1 MITETKEGK
10 VFVAVISKN
19 RVANVEKIQTLLG
32 APVTWIV
39 GQGEVEAYLSAGANA
54 AHEGGSLCD
63 SRNKAIDLA
72 QKEQAFCIEV
82 SDDLTKLEFASSK
95 TTKELAT
102 FLDVV
107 STMVNVMKA
116 TGFKLAGVAP
126 TANPFFFNPDKP
138 LRTDKFIVG
147 DLIAVAP
154 DTDLRFDTELKLKE
168 DYDLTLQHLHT
179 YGGVSRI
186 DWILASF
193 KHRTNKGGAVDYR
206 NSDREQ
212 QAIDYLKNKW
222 VGEITDNSR
231 RPDEI
236 LMKWCGSLHASR

>member
-1 MITETKEGK
+1 MITETPEGK
-10 VFVAVISKN
+10 VFVAIISKN
-19 RVANVEKIQTLLG
+19 RISNVEKIQSLIGL
-32 APVTWIV
+32 PCSWIV
-39 GQGEVEAYLSAGANA
+39 GAGEAEAYIAAGAHSA
-54 AHEGGSLCD
+54 YEGGGLCD
-63 SRNKAIDLA
+63 SRNRAIDLA
-72 QKEQAFCIEV
+72 QEQDAFCIEV

-95 TTKELAT
+95 TTKEPAT

-107 STMVNVMKA
+107 STMVNVMKN

-206 NSDREQ
+206 NSEREQ
-212 QAIDYLKNKW
+212 QAIDYLKTKW
-222 VGEITDNSR
+222 VGEIIDNSR

-236 LMKWCGSLHASR
+236 LMKWCGNLHASR